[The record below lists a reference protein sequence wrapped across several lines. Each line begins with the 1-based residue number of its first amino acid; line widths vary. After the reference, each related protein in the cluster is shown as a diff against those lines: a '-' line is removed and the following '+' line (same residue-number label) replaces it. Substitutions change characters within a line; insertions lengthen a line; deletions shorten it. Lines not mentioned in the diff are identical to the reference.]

1 MWKDRSVAIFR
12 AIVAGCGPAAEWLQ
26 TLDDAG
32 VPCAP
37 VLTRKQMIDHPQI
50 KASGIVVEHDHP
62 HAGRLRQARPAARFE
77 GTPTSIRQ
85 GAPLLGEHTYDLL
98 GEVGYTEQEI
108 EAMVEDHVLLAMKP

>member
-1 MWKDRSVAIFR
+1 
-12 AIVAGCGPAAEWLQ
+12 
-26 TLDDAG
+26 
-32 VPCAP
+32 PCAP

-98 GEVGYTEQEI
+98 GEVGYSEQEI
-108 EAMVEDHVLLAMKP
+108 KALVEDHVLLAMKP